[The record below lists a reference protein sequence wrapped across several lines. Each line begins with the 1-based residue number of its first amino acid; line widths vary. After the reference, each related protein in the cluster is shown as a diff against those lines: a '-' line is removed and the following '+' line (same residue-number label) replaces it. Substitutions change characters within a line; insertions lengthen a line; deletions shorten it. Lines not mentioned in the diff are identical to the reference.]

1 MSGTFSLCGRR
12 GLSAS
17 RLERGADEGDGRLD
31 VSDDQRGVQ
40 PKRAVAG
47 ASQITIERSSCEK
60 KHEVLA
66 LGMVAD
72 ALAAHELEPEL
83 LLLREA
89 VDAYADWSAHGD
101 ELRTRLAAAII
112 EAKSMLDDEAAL
124 VSLP

>member
-1 MSGTFSLCGRR
+1 MLRNRTAAVMFVAQPRGTGVRRTLQHSLHG
-12 GLSAS
+12 SA
-17 RLERGADEGDGRLD
+17 
-31 VSDDQRGVQ
+31 
-40 PKRAVAG
+40 
-47 ASQITIERSSCEK
+47 SCEK
-60 KHEVLA
+60 KHVVLA